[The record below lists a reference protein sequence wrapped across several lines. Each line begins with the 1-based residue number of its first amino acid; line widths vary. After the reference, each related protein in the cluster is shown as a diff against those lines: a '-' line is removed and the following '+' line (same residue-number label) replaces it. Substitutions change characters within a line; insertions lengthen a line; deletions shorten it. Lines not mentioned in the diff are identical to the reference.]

1 MAANRITEIKVAHL
15 HPDQV
20 ERYEQL
26 HRDIPAGIEKHIR
39 EAGTV
44 SLRIFREGL
53 TLYMIIES
61 DPSLLIPDRVIDNM
75 LEEEWHRLTGEC
87 FSKTWQDASEVY
99 RFHNEDSKG

>member
-1 MAANRITEIKVAHL
+1 MAANVITEVRVAQL

-26 HRDIPAGIEKHIR
+26 HREIPAGNEKHMR
-39 EAGTV
+39 EAGIV

-53 TLYMIIES
+53 VLFMIVES
-61 DPSLLIPDRVIDNM
+61 DSSLALPDRIVDQR

-87 FSKTWQDASEVY
+87 FSKTWQVASEVY
-99 RFHNEDSKG
+99 RLHR

>member
-1 MAANRITEIKVAHL
+1 MAANRVTEIKVAHL

-26 HRDIPAGIEKHIR
+26 HRDIPAGNEQHMR
-39 EAGTV
+39 EAGII

-53 TLYMIIES
+53 TLFMVVES
-61 DPSLLIPDRVIDNM
+61 DPSLALPDRVIDHE

-87 FSKTWQDASEVY
+87 FSYIWWDASEIY
-99 RFHNEDSKG
+99 KLHREDSKA

>member
-1 MAANRITEIKVAHL
+1 MAANRVTEIKVAHL

-26 HRDIPAGIEKHIR
+26 HRDIPAGNEQHMR
-39 EAGTV
+39 EAGIV

-53 TLYMIIES
+53 TLFMIVES
-61 DPSLLIPDRVIDNM
+61 DSSLALPDRVIDHQ

-87 FSKTWQDASEVY
+87 FSKTWQDTSEIY
-99 RFHNEDSKG
+99 QLPKEGSRA

>member
-1 MAANRITEIKVAHL
+1 MAMQVKVARL

-26 HRDIPAGIEKHIR
+26 HRDIPADNEKHMR
-39 EAGTV
+39 EAGIA

-53 TLYMIIES
+53 TLFMIVES
-61 DPSLLIPDRVIDNM
+61 DPSLVVPDRVVDLQ

-87 FSKTWQDASEVY
+87 FASFWQDAVGVY
-99 RFHNEDSKG
+99 RLER

>member
-1 MAANRITEIKVAHL
+1 MAANRVSEIKVAHL

-26 HRDIPAGIEKHIR
+26 HRDIPAGNEQHMQ
-39 EAGTV
+39 EAGIV

-53 TLYMIIES
+53 TLFMIVES
-61 DPSLLIPDRVIDNM
+61 DSSLALPDRVIDHQ

-87 FSKTWQDASEVY
+87 FSKTWQDASEIY
-99 RFHNEDSKG
+99 QLPKEGSRA